1 MNIDMSAKQVI
12 KLLEQNGWYEARQS
26 GSHKIFKHPDK
37 AENIAVPYHGNKDLK
52 KGTLN
57 DILKT
62 AGIKT

>member
-1 MNIDMSAKQVI
+1 MTAKQVI
-12 KLLEQNGWYEARQS
+12 KLLEQNGWFEARQS
-26 GSHKIFKHPDK
+26 GSHKIFKHPEK

-62 AGIKT
+62 AGIKP